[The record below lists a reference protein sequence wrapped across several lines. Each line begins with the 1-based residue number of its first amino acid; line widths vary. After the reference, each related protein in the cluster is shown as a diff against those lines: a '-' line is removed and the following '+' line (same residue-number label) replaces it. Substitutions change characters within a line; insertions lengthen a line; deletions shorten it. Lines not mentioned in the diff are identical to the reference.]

1 MARMTI
7 TEAREYYKGKYKKV
21 LNALEEIGVEVVNV
35 NTKCY
40 GYLEISCMPYGE
52 NDKYE
57 HVFWANIGINN
68 KYNCSWGSRCSWI
81 GKVYRHSYTTQDDL
95 ARYIRIVGGKE
106 KKPDWDYSGK
116 WKC

>member
-21 LNALEEIGVEVVNV
+21 LNALEEIGVEVVSVDTN
-35 NTKCY
+35 CY
-40 GYLEISCMPYGE
+40 GYLEISCRLSG
-52 NDKYE
+52 DR
-57 HVFWANIGINN
+57 VFWANIGINN
-68 KYNCSWGSRCSWI
+68 KYNCSYDSGSAWLY
-81 GKVYRHSYTTQDDL
+81 GVYRHSYTTQDDL